1 MWASPGPP
9 RGVTGAQAGAGP
21 FYGSQDAERPE
32 RRSDARAANLIVG
45 GFAGVGWAE
54 GLTQLGLTEIGL
66 ELDAAACCTRRA
78 AGHPTIRTDVA
89 KYPTAPFKGRTWGG
103 IFSPPCPP
111 FSKMGTGKG
120 RLDLPHIYTAIDDLA
135 AGRDTRDQHAAA
147 CLDERSILTAEPM
160 RWIHDLHPEWVLM
173 EQVPSVLPV
182 WEHYAAI
189 LEARGY
195 STATGVLD
203 AAGFGTGSHRPRA
216 VFIASRTR
224 EVALPEPTHGGPGQP
239 PLRTMAEIIGWGY
252 TQRPAPTV
260 TSGGTSTGGA
270 EPFGNGSRQ
279 AMRKA
284 IGTDRWKDRNLP
296 HLRPAITEAA
306 ALNGLRPG
314 LVIHGNAGRAF
325 TLAGNVV
332 PPPLVQALATAATGI
347 TVTDRLPVQLEL
359 DLGRA
364 A

>member
-1 MWASPGPP
+1 MSPSRTPTAPLSAPQGVGGPRVAGTRERAA
-9 RGVTGAQAGAGP
+9 RGRT
-21 FYGSQDAERPE
+21 
-32 RRSDARAANLIVG
+32 ANLIVG
-45 GFAGVGWAE
+45 GFAGIGWAE
-54 GLTQLGLTEIGL
+54 GLAPLGLREIGL
-66 ELDAAACCTRRA
+66 ELDAAACYTRRA

-89 KYPTAPFKGRTWGG
+89 KYPTAPFAGRTRGG

-111 FSKMGTGKG
+111 FSKSGKG
-120 RLDLPHIYTAIDDLA
+120 KGAHDLHLVHQAIDDLA
-135 AGRDTRDQHAAA
+135 AGADTRAGIGGA
-147 CLDERSILTAEPM
+147 CQDERSILTAEPM

-182 WEHYAAI
+182 WEHYAKI
-189 LEARGY
+189 LDARGY
-195 STATGVLD
+195 STATGILD
-203 AAGFGTGSHRPRA
+203 AAGFGLGSHRSRA
-216 VFIASRTR
+216 VFIANRVR
-224 EVALPEPTHGGPGQP
+224 NVALPEPTHGGPGQP
-239 PLRTMAEIIGWGY
+239 PLVTMAQVIGWGY

-260 TSGGTSTGGA
+260 TSGGTYTGGA

-279 AMRKA
+279 AMRRA
-284 IGTDRWKDRNLP
+284 IGTDRWKDRGLP

-314 LVIHGNAGRAF
+314 LVIHGNAGRAY

-332 PPPLVQALATAATGI
+332 PPPLAQALATAATGI
-347 TVTDRLPVQLEL
+347 TLADRLPVQLEL